1 MMKTFYVTVFAYSEQ
16 KFQYWKNFQV
26 CLSFICSLPV
36 TTMVFEILEIKL
48 NKMAFHAYE
57 STLRI
62 NVGHTDRTVSSVYN
76 IL

>member
-1 MMKTFYVTVFAYSEQ
+1 
-16 KFQYWKNFQV
+16 
-26 CLSFICSLPV
+26 
-36 TTMVFEILEIKL
+36 MVFEILEIKL